1 MQIKEISDKL
11 TISPRAIRFYEEKG
25 LLTPAKN
32 QENNYRDFTEKDVW
46 RLQTIIALREVGMSI
61 PDIKVALKQIDEGNH
76 DELQYYLELQRYVM
90 FAQWLELKENIRTTD
105 QMIERL
111 VQNKEL
117 SLEQIFTLAEGSKR
131 LRDLRKNW
139 HDKWNFDHQART
151 HDVHVLC
158 NEQSFHIYQNYEEAL
173 DITLQWVDP
182 IPKERGLDMG
192 TGTGN
197 LAARFIE
204 KGIQMAGVDQSK
216 EMLKQCKRK
225 YPQMETKLGNFLAV
239 PYLDNQ
245 FDFIVTSFAF
255 HHITDAQKLMAL
267 DEMRR
272 VLQPRGRICIT
283 DLMFENERHKKQY
296 LDGLLKQGKR
306 DIHTA
311 IQDKYYANSEQL
323 LDWFTRNGYIVKHQK
338 LHELLYVMY
347 AVPIR

>member
-1 MQIKEISDKL
+1 MQIKEISEKL
-11 TISPRAIRFYEEKG
+11 NISPRSIRFYEEKG
-25 LLTPAKN
+25 LLSPAKN
-32 QENNYRDFTEKDVW
+32 QDNDYRQFTEKDAW

-61 PDIKVALKQIDEGNH
+61 PDIKAALKQIDEGNN

-90 FAQWLELKENIRTTD
+90 FAQWLELKQNIRTTD

-111 VQNKEL
+111 VQNNEI
-117 SLEQIFTLAEGSKR
+117 SLEHIFTLAEGSKR

-151 HDVHVLC
+151 HDLLVRNKEL
-158 NEQSFHIYQNYEEAL
+158 SFHVYQNYEEAL
-173 DITLQWVDP
+173 DMTLQWVNP
-182 IPKERGLDMG
+182 IPNEKGLDVG

-204 KGIQMAGVDQSK
+204 KGIQIAGVDQSK

-225 YPQMETKLGNFLAV
+225 HPQMETKLGNFLAI
-239 PYLDNQ
+239 PYMDGQ

-255 HHITDAQKLMAL
+255 HHITDDQKMMAL

-283 DLMFENERHKKQY
+283 DLMFENETHKGQY
-296 LDGLLKQGKR
+296 LDDLLQHGKGE
-306 DIHTA
+306 IYTA
-311 IQDKYYANSEQL
+311 IQDKYYANCAEL
-323 LDWFTRNGYIVKHQK
+323 LAWFTTNGYITKHQK
-338 LHELLYVMY
+338 LNELLYVMY